1 MSSTERLA
9 KASGPEV
16 ASSPGVA
23 EFMGSM
29 PASYALAFSLA
40 EIQEHT
46 EIVLRRQGRPVHVER
61 CGTFADKI
69 TVVCVVADDRAGLLS
84 LICQVLVGLHLEVV
98 SAQIYS
104 RVAPNGVEE
113 AVDFFWVRAQSERE
127 TRAITPS
134 EVSALERKLGEA
146 LTNNA
151 ALHAHRPGA
160 TAAIEPL
167 ATLDPIPAPRAFF
180 DAAQLREGRQLLVV
194 ESRDFPG
201 LLLTITRTLHEA
213 NLDVVT
219 SEVVTQGW
227 LARDRF
233 LLRDRSGAI
242 PSKERLAHVRAAVL
256 EAVRSAL
263 SRYHER

>member
-1 MSSTERLA
+1 MSS
-9 KASGPEV
+9 V
-16 ASSPGVA
+16 AESTQPPSPVVA

-40 EIQEHT
+40 EIQQHA
-46 EIVLRRQGRPVHVER
+46 EIVIRRRGRPVHVER
-61 CGTFADKI
+61 CATFADK
-69 TVVCVVADDRAGLLS
+69 TTAVCVVADDRAGLLS
-84 LICQVLVGLHLEVV
+84 LICHALVGLHLEVV

-104 RVAPNGVEE
+104 RVTPSGTDE
-113 AVDFFWVRAQSERE
+113 AVDFFWVRSQSDSE
-127 TRAITPS
+127 TRAITPQ
-134 EVSALERKLGEA
+134 EVAALERKLGEA
-146 LTNNA
+146 LTSNA
-151 ALHAHRPGA
+151 ALASAPE
-160 TAAIEPL
+160 IEPRP
-167 ATLDPIPAPRAFF
+167 TLDPIPAPRAFF
-180 DAAQLREGRQLLVV
+180 DPVQLREGRLLLVV

-213 NLDVVT
+213 QLDVIS

-233 LLRDRSGAI
+233 FLKDLAASV
-242 PSKERLAHVRAAVL
+242 PTTERLAHVRAAVL